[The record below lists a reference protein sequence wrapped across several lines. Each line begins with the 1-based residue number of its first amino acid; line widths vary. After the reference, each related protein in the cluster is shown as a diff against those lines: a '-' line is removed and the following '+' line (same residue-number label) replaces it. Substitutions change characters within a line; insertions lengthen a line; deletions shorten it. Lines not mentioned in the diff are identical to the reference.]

1 MGMTPKPAPIARPR
15 PGRAIPGARLLFLAG
30 LLALLPGGRAAT
42 NDGSAN
48 HLGNGLFVANHH
60 LFVAA
65 WGYGLQ
71 ILDVTDPARPRWVGA
86 WNQRGAAN
94 GVFVVGNHA
103 YLANRVAGL
112 EVLDVRDPRR
122 PVSLAHLPTGGDVM
136 GVFVRGAFAVL
147 AEATVTDS
155 HSVLPPAGEG
165 LALIHVVNPAEPRM
179 LGRYAGPNGDY
190 NLAAGTGIPAVARMG
205 RVIYEDRGPL
215 AATPAWHSAHRIVGW
230 GLAGFHLVGD
240 RLYSTS
246 GRQGLRIFD
255 VSDPSAP
262 TLLGELGT
270 SFATWDVRVAGGYAY
285 LMDAGAGIHVVAVD
299 NPREPRVVGAFPS
312 TGYASRW
319 LRLEAGSVAD
329 TRGETTSGGSLAIP
343 PIENAPPELRDP
355 RWRAD
360 GSFTFVLVGVPHG
373 TYVIQA
379 TADWQT
385 WENLSTN
392 TLTASGN
399 RVIEDLPPAGV
410 RERFYRAVRRP
421 AAGD

>member
-1 MGMTPKPAPIARPR
+1 MTPKSARTARPHPER
-15 PGRAIPGARLLFLAG
+15 TISGARLIFLAG
-30 LLALLPGGRAAT
+30 LLALASARAAT
-42 NDGSAN
+42 NDASAN

-71 ILDVTDPARPRWVGA
+71 ILEVTEPARPRWVGA

-94 GVFVVGNHA
+94 GVFVVGGHA
-103 YLANRVAGL
+103 YVANRVAGL

-122 PVSLAHLPTGGDVM
+122 PVSLAHLPTGSDVM
-136 GVFVRGAFAVL
+136 GVFVRGEFAVL
-147 AEATVTDS
+147 AEATLADG
-155 HSVLPPAGEG
+155 HSVLPSVGEG
-165 LALIHVVNPAEPRM
+165 LRLIHVANHTEPRV

-190 NLAAGTGIPAVARMG
+190 ALPAGVEIPAVARMG
-205 RVIYEDRGPL
+205 RVVYEDRGAL

-240 RLYSTS
+240 RLYTAS
-246 GRQGLRIFD
+246 GRKGLRIFD

-262 TLLGELGT
+262 TLLGELET
-270 SFATWDVRVAGGYAY
+270 SFATWDVRVAGDHAY
-285 LMDAGAGIHVVAVD
+285 LMDAGAGIHVVAVN
-299 NPREPRVVGAFPS
+299 NPREPRVVGGFPS

-319 LRLEAGSVAD
+319 LGLEAGPVAD
-329 TRGETTSGGSLAIP
+329 TRQGPATGGTPAIP
-343 PIENAPPELRDP
+343 PIETAPPELRDP
-355 RWRAD
+355 RRRAD
-360 GSFTFVLVGVPHG
+360 GSFAFVLVGVPRG
-373 TYVIQA
+373 TYVIQV

-399 RVIEDLPPAGV
+399 AVIEDSPPAGV
-410 RERFYRAVRRP
+410 RERFYRAVRLRLP